1 MKRRENRVYLQV
13 LAALRLGCLAGAAYV
28 LRADQVTTPD
38 VWRGRSEG
46 VARARRGR
54 CSDILT
60 YCGWAS
66 EIHHQF
72 WMVNIPLFIDIYRV
86 YPTYSPPILDG

>member
-46 VARARRGR
+46 ATWSLFRH
-54 CSDILT
+54 SDIL
-60 YCGWAS
+60 
-66 EIHHQF
+66 
-72 WMVNIPLFIDIYRV
+72 WMGQRD
-86 YPTYSPPILDG
+86 TSPILDGKHPTIYRYL